1 MDLVSFAEARD
12 LQSLIDL
19 VSFAEARDLQ
29 SLMELVWLAG
39 ARAASVVGETAAL
52 SILSVG
58 KLVQVLLRQ
67 HSES

>member
-1 MDLVSFAEARD
+1 M
-12 LQSLIDL
+12 DL

-52 SILSVG
+52 SILSV
-58 KLVQVLLRQ
+58 
-67 HSES
+67 